1 MGLDILNSYLLWPF
15 LTRNENENESSDILV
30 IFEIH
35 LSELTNNEDENVICS
50 FLRLV
55 RFIRP
60 DETKMRLHM

>member
-1 MGLDILNSYLLWPF
+1 MGPDILNSYLLWPF